1 MKSGVDAMPL
11 FLLDHLLN
19 ENKKICFLN
28 LLTFSAQ
35 GRGLAPIFGDV
46 SQSERLSEI
55 KPPLALKASYRRPFH
70 KTLSERLDTKSW
82 GKTD

>member
-1 MKSGVDAMPL
+1 MQKKIWYYEKWGGRHAS

-46 SQSERLSEI
+46 SQRERLSEI
-55 KPPLALKASYRRPFH
+55 KPPLAATRKIARKLF
-70 KTLSERLDTKSW
+70 EFFF
-82 GKTD
+82 